1 MRGKEG
7 GADPGRTEPGITP
20 AYAGKSSRQPGAG
33 RWRRDHPRV
42 CGEKDEAHSCAVGK
56 EGSPPR
62 MRGKALAK
70 YRRRNLIRITPA
82 YAGKSLG
89 QRGKVLCMGDH
100 PRVCGEKHLSA
111 SKTSSRQGS
120 PPRMRGKD
128 DQQKRKEKYGGI
140 TPAYAGKSLRCCL
153 LVFLV
158 RDHPRVC
165 GEKVFTSC
173 YMRWLWGSPPR
184 MRGKAD
190 ILHGFQRPVG
200 ITPAYAGKSL
210 SCLINPP
217 PAQDHPRVCGEKSRP
232 QESLWR
238 EQGSPPRM
246 RGKANELDDMR
257 ALPWITPAYAGKS
270 RPS

>member
-1 MRGKEG
+1 MRGKVWDNV
-7 GADPGRTEPGITP
+7 ARCYAWGITP
-20 AYAGKSSRQPGAG
+20 AYAGKS
-33 RWRRDHPRV
+33 RV
-42 CGEKDEAHSCAVGK
+42 A
-56 EGSPPR
+56 
-62 MRGKALAK
+62 AL
-70 YRRRNLIRITPA
+70 RLTLHR
-82 YAGKSLG
+82 
-89 QRGKVLCMGDH
+89 DH

-257 ALPWITPAYAGKS
+257 ALPWITPAYAGKRVPQAVRQCVRWDHPRVCGEKCMHFRDLKEMPGS
-270 RPS
+270 PPRMRGKGLPHTETGNR